1 MHLKVKQD
9 IKMYTE
15 DKVSKFNKQGY
26 IHLKG
31 IINSQLLSFTR
42 YHSIELKKYYKQFE
56 GQPRDNGSGTY
67 WKGLEM
73 ASTLNPLL
81 FEAYTDSTMLEIAKS
96 FLQVDEPYL
105 YNDQVVVKLP
115 GDDLH
120 FEPHYDNQYCK
131 DPEAALRGEFKT
143 INCCQILTDMPEE
156 TGPLSC
162 FNNQTQQYDLL
173 PANAG
178 DIIVIDG
185 NTLHSSTI
193 NRSNKI
199 RALYAC
205 VYSSHSIGNF
215 QSGFY
220 VQKFPRKN

>member
-1 MHLKVKQD
+1 
-9 IKMYTE
+9 MYTE

-143 INCCQILTDMPEE
+143 INFCQILTNMPEE

-162 FNNQTQQYDLL
+162 FNNETQQYDLL
-173 PANAG
+173 PADAG
-178 DIIVIDG
+178 DIIAIDG
-185 NTLHSSTI
+185 NTPHSSTH
-193 NRSNKI
+193 NLSNKI

-205 VYSSHSIGNF
+205 VYSTHNIGNW
-215 QSGFY
+215 QSGFFT
-220 VQKFPRKN
+220 QKFPQ